1 MTHTLAAVFDNG
13 GDADR
18 AKTALIT
25 AGFDRNAVRIT
36 ADPGTSAGAGT
47 GGTATQKASDDGGGI
62 TSSIMDFFS
71 DMFGGNDD
79 KQVYSEAVNRGK
91 VVLTLEADTDDQ
103 IDRATDII
111 EGFGPLDIDD
121 QQSEWRAGGWS
132 GGMPMHS
139 GSGMGSSSG
148 MQQSASAG
156 SQQNSQQSTLQGSQ
170 GSQGDMLQGGSYQGA
185 SQGSGSMQRAG
196 TETQTQAIPVIQEEL
211 KVGKRTV
218 QRGGVR
224 VFQRVV
230 ETPVQE
236 SVTLREEHVTVD
248 RRPVDQ
254 AIDPDQ
260 VQAFQDQSFEL
271 RESAEEAVVEK
282 SARIV
287 EEVVVGKEVS
297 QRQDQI
303 SDTVRSTEVEVEQI
317 DAGDNDAY
325 YRSHWQTNYGST
337 GGRYEDYDPAY
348 RYGSSMAS
356 NATYKGRPWD
366 EVEPELRRNWE
377 GRYPQSAWENFKAA
391 IREGW
396 NRMMST

>member
-25 AGFDRNAVRIT
+25 AGFDRDAVRLT
-36 ADPGTSAGAGT
+36 ADTST
-47 GGTATQKASDDGGGI
+47 GGATTQKAADDDRGGI
-62 TSSIMDFFS
+62 TGNIMDFFS

-91 VVLTLEADTDDQ
+91 VVLTLEADSDDQ

-132 GGMPMHS
+132 GGMPTRAGTGAS
-139 GSGMGSSSG
+139 YDGGA
-148 MQQSASAG
+148 QQSASAG
-156 SQQNSQQSTLQGSQ
+156 SQQSTQQASQ
-170 GSQGDMLQGGSYQGA
+170 GGQADMRQGGSYQGA
-185 SQGSGSMQRAG
+185 EQGSGSMQRAE
-196 TETQTQAIPVIQEEL
+196 TETQAIPVIQEEL

-236 SVTLREEHVTVD
+236 RVTLREEHVTVN
-248 RRPVDQ
+248 RRPIDQ
-254 AIDPDQ
+254 PIDPDQ

-303 SDTVRSTEVEVEQI
+303 SDTVRSTEVDVEQL
-317 DAGDNDAY
+317 DAGENDAY
-325 YRSHWQTNYGST
+325 YRSHWQTNYAGA

-377 GRYPQSAWENFKAA
+377 GRYPQSAWEKFKTA

>member
-25 AGFDRNAVRIT
+25 AGFDRDAVRLT
-36 ADPGTSAGAGT
+36 ADTSAAGAT
-47 GGTATQKASDDGGGI
+47 TQKAADDDRGGI
-62 TSSIMDFFS
+62 TGSIMDFFS

-79 KQVYSEAVNRGK
+79 KQVYSEAINRGK
-91 VVLTLEADTDDQ
+91 VVLTLEADSDDQ

-132 GGMPMHS
+132 GGMPTRAGTGAS
-139 GSGMGSSSG
+139 YGGST
-148 MQQSASAG
+148 QQSASAG
-156 SQQNSQQSTLQGSQ
+156 SQQSTQQTSQ
-170 GSQGDMLQGGSYQGA
+170 GGQADMGQAGSYQGA
-185 SQGSGSMQRAG
+185 AQGSGSMQRAE
-196 TETQTQAIPVIQEEL
+196 TETQAIPVIQEEL

-254 AIDPDQ
+254 PIDPDQ

-303 SDTVRSTEVEVEQI
+303 SDTVRSTEVDVEQL
-317 DAGDNDAY
+317 DAGENDAY
-325 YRSHWQTNYGST
+325 YRSHWQTNYAGA

-377 GRYPQSAWENFKAA
+377 GRYPQSAWEKFKTAV
-391 IREGW
+391 REGW
-396 NRMMST
+396 NRMMSP